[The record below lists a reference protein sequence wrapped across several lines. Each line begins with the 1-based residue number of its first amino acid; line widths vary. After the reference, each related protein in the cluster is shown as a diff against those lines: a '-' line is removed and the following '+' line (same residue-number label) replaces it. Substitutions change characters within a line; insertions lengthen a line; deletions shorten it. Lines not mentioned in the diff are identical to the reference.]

1 MKFIAD
7 VSVIRSALK
16 LIEKSVAKRS
26 AVPILST
33 VMIGVAQLDSKSVS
47 MCGTDL
53 DHEMTATIAADVKA
67 EGAACV
73 EAHLLSQI
81 VGKLPNDAEVTFEH
95 DHSKGV
101 VAVRCGRS
109 RFMLRTMPVE
119 DFPQLSASEI
129 SHRFTLKR
137 EQFDLLFR
145 VPRFA
150 VSQEETRY
158 YLNGIYLHVREDGR
172 KNAFRLYACATDGH
186 RMALTKSD
194 LPDGAENMP
203 GVIVPRATVDQVLRA
218 VDTVKPEQIGVGVN
232 RECIQFEIG
241 DVLLTSKLIYGSFPD
256 YARVIPLGNDKTARV
271 EADRLREVAGRVT
284 TISSKRGRAVKL
296 SFEPNQIKLSVSN
309 PDVGSSEEEVEAEY
323 DNDPLDI
330 GFNSVF
336 LCDIL
341 GEVKTDTVKIKM
353 ADPGS
358 PTLFTPADED
368 DMLFIL
374 MPMRV

>member
-26 AVPILST
+26 AIPILST

-47 MCGTDL
+47 VCGTDL

-109 RFMLRTMPVE
+109 RFTLRTMPIG
-119 DFPQLSASEI
+119 DFPTLPTI
-129 SHRFTLKR
+129 DMTHRFVLKR

-150 VSQEETRY
+150 VSQEEIRY

-218 VDTVKPEQIGVGVN
+218 VDAAEPEQIGVALN
-232 RECIQFEIG
+232 AARIQFEIG
-241 DVLLTSKLIYGSFPD
+241 DVLLSSKLIDGQFPD
-256 YARVIPLGNDKTARV
+256 YERVVPTGNDKIAKV
-271 EADRLREVAGRVT
+271 EADLLREVAGRVT
-284 TISSKRGRAVKL
+284 TISSERGRAVKL
-296 SFEPNQIKLSVSN
+296 SFEHGQVKLSVSN
-309 PDVGSSEEEVEAEY
+309 PDVGSSEKEVEADY
-323 DNDPLDI
+323 DCDPLDI
-330 GFNSVF
+330 GFNAVY

-341 GEVKTDTVKIKM
+341 GEVKTDTVNIKL

-358 PTLFTPADED
+358 PTLFAPFDQD
-368 DMLFIL
+368 DRLFVL